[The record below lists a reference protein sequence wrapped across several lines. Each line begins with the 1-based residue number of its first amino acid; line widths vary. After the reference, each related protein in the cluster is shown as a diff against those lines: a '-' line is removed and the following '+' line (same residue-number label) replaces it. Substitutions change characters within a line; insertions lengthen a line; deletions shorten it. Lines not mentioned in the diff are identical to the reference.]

1 VNYLVIRSAVLVAI
15 CCLLLAASMGVVH
28 SSSDNK
34 LTTADVIAKHL
45 DSIGPAD
52 VRARNQGAQ
61 IKGTF
66 VLSAKQGGA
75 GETQGHVSMA
85 SQGHQNTI
93 SLIFDEGNMAFGF
106 DGSKTTVTQ
115 FRPGRH
121 TPLEQFF
128 AEYDYLI
135 SEGLFGGTLSQSWA
149 LLSSQEKNAKLEY
162 GGLKKIDGAQLHV
175 VRYTL
180 RKNSD
185 VKVTLFFD
193 AETFR
198 HVRTEY
204 DRTIYSTDQQRI
216 PGGPGRLP
224 SATNERQTAQRLT
237 ARETFSDFKT
247 EGGLNLPHD
256 YRFELSVQ
264 SQTRP
269 MLVDW
274 AFNLTEFKFNVPLD
288 AKQFVVGSSND

>member
-1 VNYLVIRSAVLVAI
+1 MNYLVMRFVILVTVGF
-15 CCLLLAASMGVVH
+15 LLLAASLGVVH

-34 LTTADVIAKHL
+34 LTVTDVIAKHL

-75 GETQGHVSMA
+75 GETQGQVAMA
-85 SQGHQNTI
+85 SQAHQNM
-93 SLIFDEGNMAFGF
+93 LKLMFDEGNMAFGF
-106 DGSKTTVTQ
+106 DGNKTTVTQ

-121 TPLEQFF
+121 TPIEQFF
-128 AEYDYLI
+128 AEYDFLI
-135 SEGLFGGTLSQSWA
+135 AEGLFGGTLSQNWA

-162 GGLKKIDGAQLHV
+162 GGLKKIDGVQLHV
-175 VRYTL
+175 VKYTL

-185 VKVTLFFD
+185 VKVTLFFE

-224 SATNERQTAQRLT
+224 SATNERQATQRLT
-237 ARETFSDFKT
+237 ARETFADFKA

-274 AFNLTEFKFNVPLD
+274 TCNLTEFKFNLPLD
-288 AKQFVVGSSND
+288 AKQFVVGSSNE